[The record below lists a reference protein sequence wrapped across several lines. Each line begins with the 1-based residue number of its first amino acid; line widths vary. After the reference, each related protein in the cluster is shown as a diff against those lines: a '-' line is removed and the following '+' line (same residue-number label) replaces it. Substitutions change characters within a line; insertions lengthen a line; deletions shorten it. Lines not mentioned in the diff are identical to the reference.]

1 MSDGPVLDTLR
12 IESVADV
19 ADAVREYVL
28 VRPDGAALPAFEPG
42 AHVTVR
48 VPDGTLRRYS
58 LCGDPSERARW
69 RIAVRREDAG
79 RGGSRSLHERA
90 RAGDPIEVSAPEN
103 AFALVPASAYLFI
116 AGGIGITPILSMIR
130 AFGELPPAPWTLVY
144 LTRDAAGA
152 AFLDEL
158 RAPRPRGR
166 TIVHHDGGDPARR
179 FDLWPLLERPTGAHV
194 YCCGPRPLMD
204 EVRDMTGHWPSGR
217 IHFESFVDGASPQ
230 RGDRPFAVRLAR
242 SGAVL
247 EVPVGRSI
255 LEVLRE
261 AGHAVPSS
269 CESGTCGSCRTG
281 LVAGEAEHRDLVLFP
296 DEHATQIMVCVSRA
310 RGGELVLD
318 L

>member
-28 VRPDGAALPAFEPG
+28 VRPDGAAL
-42 AHVTVR
+42 
-48 VPDGTLRRYS
+48 
-58 LCGDPSERARW
+58 
-69 RIAVRREDAG
+69 
-79 RGGSRSLHERA
+79 
-90 RAGDPIEVSAPEN
+90 
-103 AFALVPASAYLFI
+103 
-116 AGGIGITPILSMIR
+116 
-130 AFGELPPAPWTLVY
+130 
-144 LTRDAAGA
+144 
-152 AFLDEL
+152 LDEL

-179 FDLWPLLERPTGAHV
+179 FDLWPLLEKPTGAHV